1 MEEELI
7 AFLDEEASRY
17 NLTENDLVRIINSL
31 KEAYKNNYERLI
43 FANKEDLKSYKK
55 QINIRL
61 LLQIIDSYSD
71 KECFLSADDRKLIVY
86 RGDPYLTLNI
96 CMQCLT
102 KRIKCV
108 LETSDFMNNV
118 NIEIVRIFNGVLN
131 EYNISNL
138 IYYIQ
143 DYSLKTLEDVAT
155 KNDEII
161 VIGDTKKKNELKE
174 QLKREVKFYPYNNML
189 LYCDSD
195 SLSKLRDAICLYANE
210 NQLDLKIY
218 NSNIPIEVFIE
229 EAKQTKDFNKVIIL
243 TENVNVIDYCNSK
256 VINKEVFIN
265 DNPFKEDLRFDD
277 YLE

>member
-1 MEEELI
+1 MEEELKV
-7 AFLDEEASRY
+7 FLDEEASRY
-17 NLTENDLVRIINSL
+17 NLTENDLTNIIYSL
-31 KEAYKNNYERLI
+31 KEAYKNNYEELI
-43 FANKEDLKSYKK
+43 YANKEDLKSYKK
-55 QINIRL
+55 QINIRI

-71 KECFLSADDRKLIVY
+71 RECYLSDDDRKLVIY

-108 LETSDFMNNV
+108 LEASDFMNNS
-118 NIEIVRIFNGVLN
+118 NLEIVSVFNKVLK
-131 EYNISNL
+131 EYNITNL

-143 DYSLKTLEDVAT
+143 DYSLKTIEEIAS
-155 KNDEII
+155 KNDELI
-161 VIGDTKKKNELKE
+161 VVGDTKKKNELKE
-174 QLKREVKFYPYNNML
+174 KLGKEVKFYPYNNML

-218 NSNIPIEVFIE
+218 NSSIPIEVFLE
-229 EAKQTKDFNKVIIL
+229 EAKQSSEFTKIIIL

-265 DNPFKEDLRFDD
+265 DNPFKEELKFDD
-277 YLE
+277 YLD